1 MINGGFQNYLHMMY
15 GLPNGFIQA
24 KAQPDTSDLLLRGL
38 QKRRKKKK
46 TEEELLEEQ
55 IAAQLLQARQQ
66 TVELPENIS
75 IAALKDVLEAKL
87 YNDPLPGEVRD
98 AERQKRVKLL
108 MFALL
113 MEDE

>member
-24 KAQPDTSDLLLRGL
+24 KVQPDTSDILLRGL
-38 QKRRKKKK
+38 RKRRKKRK

-66 TVELPENIS
+66 TIELPENVS
-75 IAALKDVLEAKL
+75 VLALKDALQAKL
-87 YNDPLPGEVRD
+87 YDAPLPREVCD
-98 AERQKRVKLL
+98 AERERRIKIL
-108 MFALL
+108 MLALL